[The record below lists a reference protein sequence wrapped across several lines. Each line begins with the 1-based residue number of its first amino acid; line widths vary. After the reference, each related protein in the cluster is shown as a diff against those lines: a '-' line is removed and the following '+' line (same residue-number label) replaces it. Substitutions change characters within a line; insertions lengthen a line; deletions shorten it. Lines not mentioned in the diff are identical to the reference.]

1 MIQNGRL
8 WLCRISD
15 EVRINFRSSGGSV
28 VGRSVVIGLP
38 VVGIYLAVV
47 LGSREVISVL
57 SFSLFMILRFG
68 SFE

>member
-1 MIQNGRL
+1 MVVCGCVEYLMRL
-8 WLCRISD
+8 
-15 EVRINFRSSGGSV
+15 EVTSGVVGGSV

-38 VVGIYLAVV
+38 VVVIYLAVV
-47 LGSREVISVL
+47 LGSRDVFAVL

>member
-1 MIQNGRL
+1 MGL
-8 WLCRISD
+8 
-15 EVRINFRSSGGSV
+15 EVASRVVGGSV

-47 LGSREVISVL
+47 LGSRDVFAVL
-57 SFSLFMILRFG
+57 SISLFMILRFG

>member
-1 MIQNGRL
+1 MVVCGCVEYLIRL
-8 WLCRISD
+8 
-15 EVRINFRSSGGSV
+15 EVASGVVGGSV
-28 VGRSVVIGLP
+28 VGISVVIGLP